1 MRCHRRNQITAMSV
15 LSPISAICIPFFKA
29 SRQLYLHIPFQFMMD
44 IIREPNEH
52 DTYRTVG
59 GSHVKLY
66 EVQEAVSHLQLITD
80 EDATKENKFV
90 VGMCL
95 KITMSSTSK
104 SSITTYNKSYPKAG
118 QGNKQARGEKYESMV
133 YRRMFTFADLENKK
147 GGIFVMFEKNLDDQ
161 KRYESNLPFGS
172 PIHVGGVYA
181 FIEPSVEGSFLGP
194 MMSIITSSYPL
205 YPLRPVD
212 LTDVPYKAA
221 QENTSRYFILKNV
234 AIDIDG
240 AVIVHTNCTGRQCD
254 RRDVN
259 TTADCGCSHYD
270 RNAGK
275 SHVIQ
280 CDVVAHHPS
289 LASPIKITN
298 WSSLSF
304 TEECICDKRLPSEIN
319 MNSYPLIM
327 TYRRSIK
334 EMVEYVNQ
342 NGGFDTVWWHR
353 LGLQKDASASA
364 SSDNQVLA
372 ERPTLHLEVLRP
384 ADVTRDQL
392 KTEGKL
398 FRTSLLS
405 LA

>member
-1 MRCHRRNQITAMSV
+1 MPSQKPNNGHV
-15 LSPISAICIPFFKA
+15 GPSPISAICIPFFKA

-80 EDATKENKFV
+80 KDATKENKFV
-90 VGMCL
+90 IGMCL

-118 QGNKQARGEKYESMV
+118 QGNKQACGEKYESMV
-133 YRRMFTFADLENKK
+133 YHWMFTFADLENKK

-161 KRYESNLPFGS
+161 KRYESNLPFRS

-234 AIDIDG
+234 AINIDG

-254 RRDVN
+254 RRDAN

-280 CDVVAHHPS
+280 YDVVAHHPS
-289 LASPIKITN
+289 LASPIKITT

-327 TYRRSIK
+327 TYHSGQVREPKRRI
-334 EMVEYVNQ
+334 
-342 NGGFDTVWWHR
+342 
-353 LGLQKDASASA
+353 
-364 SSDNQVLA
+364 
-372 ERPTLHLEVLRP
+372 
-384 ADVTRDQL
+384 
-392 KTEGKL
+392 
-398 FRTSLLS
+398 
-405 LA
+405 

>member
-1 MRCHRRNQITAMSV
+1 
-15 LSPISAICIPFFKA
+15 
-29 SRQLYLHIPFQFMMD
+29 
-44 IIREPNEH
+44 
-52 DTYRTVG
+52 
-59 GSHVKLY
+59 
-66 EVQEAVSHLQLITD
+66 
-80 EDATKENKFV
+80 
-90 VGMCL
+90 
-95 KITMSSTSK
+95 
-104 SSITTYNKSYPKAG
+104 
-118 QGNKQARGEKYESMV
+118 
-133 YRRMFTFADLENKK
+133 MFTFADLENRK

-161 KRYESNLPFGS
+161 KRHERNFPFGS
-172 PIHVGGVYA
+172 PIRVGGVYA

-194 MMSIITSSYPL
+194 MMSIITTSYPL

-212 LTDVPYKAA
+212 LTYVPYQAA
-221 QENTSRYFILKNV
+221 QENTSRYFVLKNV
-234 AIDIDG
+234 AIDIIG
-240 AVIVHTNCTGRQCD
+240 AVIVRTNCTGRQCD

-280 CDVVAHHPS
+280 CDIVARHLTLS
-289 LASPIKITN
+289 SPIKITN

-304 TEECICDKRLPSEIN
+304 TEDCICDKRLPSEID

-327 TYRRSIK
+327 TYRQSIK
-334 EMVEYVNQ
+334 EMVEYVNV

-384 ADVTRDQL
+384 AEVNKDELRAN
-392 KTEGKL
+392 GKL

-405 LA
+405 SA